1 MKSRLA
7 QLQKF
12 LEEEP
17 ADAFTHYAIALE
29 YVSMGKFSEATEK
42 LEEVIAL
49 DPHYVAAYHQLGLLL
64 VRMNNKRDAIMAFEQ
79 GIRIAENV
87 GDAHA
92 RSEMEDA
99 IDGMG
104 TLPA

>member
-1 MKSRLA
+1 MISRLE

-17 ADAFTHYAIALE
+17 ADTFTHYAIALE
-29 YVSMGKFSEATEK
+29 YVSIGKNAAAVEK
-42 LEEVIAL
+42 LEEVIVL
-49 DPHYVAAYHQLGLLL
+49 DPNYVPAYHQLGLLL
-64 VRMNNKRDAIMAFEQ
+64 GRMGNTRDAIKALEH
-79 GIRIAENV
+79 GIRVAERG

-99 IDGMG
+99 I
-104 TLPA
+104 